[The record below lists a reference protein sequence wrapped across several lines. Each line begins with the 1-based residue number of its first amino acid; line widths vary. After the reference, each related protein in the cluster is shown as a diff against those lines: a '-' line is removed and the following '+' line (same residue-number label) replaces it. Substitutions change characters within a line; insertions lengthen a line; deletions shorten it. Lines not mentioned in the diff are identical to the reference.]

1 MRFEEFA
8 RSRGLIINEV
18 IPHRWV
24 ATPTEDHP
32 RKRNGRYKY
41 MGDYAF
47 VQNWATM
54 ERPEVW
60 KSDSPSNPM
69 AVARARQEDA
79 QRRELDAK
87 KAASKAAWILHN
99 CELLHHPYLEAKGF
113 PDQMGNVWVDQERL
127 LVIPMRI
134 DGSLV
139 GAQLI
144 NDQGEK
150 KFLRGQRTKGATF
163 IIGSDGIP
171 LLCEGYATALS
182 IRAVMHL
189 IKIRYRIHICF
200 SAGNMEYV
208 AGKIPD
214 CLIIADNDTSGTGQK
229 IAVKTGKPY
238 WLSDTVGEDFNDYH
252 RRVGDFIASQSL
264 KKLLISKANYPLSSG
279 NNVP

>member
-1 MRFEEFA
+1 MRFEDFA
-8 RSRGLIINEV
+8 RSHGLIINEV
-18 IPHRWV
+18 ISDRWIS
-24 ATPTEDHP
+24 TPTEDHP
-32 RKRNGRYKY
+32 KKKNGRYKH

-54 ERPEVW
+54 ERPMMW
-60 KSDSPSNPM
+60 KSDSPSN
-69 AVARARQEDA
+69 ARTINQNRREDA
-79 QRRELDAK
+79 AKREEEAK
-87 KAASKAAWILHN
+87 RAASKAAWILNN
-99 CELLHHPYLEAKGF
+99 CERLHHPYLVSKGF
-113 PDQMGNVWVDQERL
+113 EDMVGNVWLKQDRL
-127 LVIPMRI
+127 LVVPMRV

-139 GAQLI
+139 GVQLI

-163 IIGSDGIP
+163 VIGSDGVP

-182 IRAVMHL
+182 VRAVMHL

-208 AGKIPD
+208 ARKIPN

-238 WLSDTVGEDFNDYH
+238 WLSDTIGEDFNDYH
-252 RRVGDFIASQSL
+252 RRVGDFMASQSL
-264 KKLLISKANYPLSSG
+264 KKILMCNAPPI
-279 NNVP
+279 